1 MAADGGEAVAGVR
14 RQHRDEEHLRRGARG
29 PDLAGD
35 VGKVFGRALPRRRGQ
50 RDQREVQDHSQ
61 I

>member
-50 RDQREVQDHSQ
+50 RDQREV
-61 I
+61 